1 MNYFDFDGMR
11 AYAAKS
17 GTTYDASDPAAAW
30 YYDTRDKLYYLIRLI
45 SEKLAMPLPVTYK
58 EQPNAQKGRGKIV
71 FKEYV
76 LAGFAPEGFYPDG
89 TLFIKVAFHNLTNQP
104 YLSLEIDINAKAED
118 NPFEARRDQILQTTR
133 YQIPVDTAFPST
145 WDELVY
151 AIQPH
156 VEKLIRRYKELADL
170 QNSVEQLV
178 GQLDSKNKK
187 TKKDKT
193 EIMLNTILYGPP
205 GTGKT
210 YHTVD
215 LALEIASISTSNLT
229 RSERKEHFETLRRD
243 GQIVFVTF
251 HQSMGYEE
259 FIEGIKPL
267 PPEED
272 KPMQY
277 TTEDGIFKQLA
288 IRALYEYQKNKPSV
302 NTTLT
307 KEEAFNLAYEE
318 MRAEFEESL
327 SENKPVSLET
337 KSGYFVLVKDVSD
350 KGNIR
355 LGHEDSPRERPYIV
369 SKSRLFKIF
378 EAYGSV
384 DAIKNVDKD
393 IRAVIG
399 GSNATAF
406 WAVFKCLMT
415 KYDKIPK
422 TVSQE
427 TFVELQDYTQ
437 IKDAVSNFR
446 LTKELAQKIDAKP
459 YILIIDEINRGNVS
473 QIFGELI
480 TLIEEDKRLGKEE
493 ALPVKLSYSKESFGI
508 PPNLY
513 IIGTMNTADRSVEA
527 LDTALRRR
535 FSFVHMKP
543 DPQKIAPAIV
553 AGTSI
558 DLQSM
563 LKKINERLA
572 VLIDAD
578 HTIGHAW
585 LMGVEDLE
593 GLKTVF
599 RNKIIPLLQEFFYQ
613 DYEKIGLVL
622 GDGFVEAKTVDSQK
636 LFAAL
641 KNGSGLAE
649 EYKDLKEFVIKP
661 EADWD
666 FTSI

>member
-118 NPFEARRDQILQTTR
+118 NPFEAQRDQILQATR
-133 YQIPVDTAFPST
+133 TRIPVNDQFPKDWESLVQLIMPNVKALIPKYESIAAEVNPNTPNTSEKST
-145 WDELVY
+145 L
-151 AIQPH
+151 
-156 VEKLIRRYKELADL
+156 
-170 QNSVEQLV
+170 
-178 GQLDSKNKK
+178 GKNKAMK
-187 TKKDKT
+187 NS
-193 EIMLNTILYGPP
+193 ESRVSNALNTILYGPP

-210 YHTVD
+210 YRTVD
-215 LALEIASISTSNLT
+215 HALAIISGGTQTVESIAADREKSNNDIKKRFDDLVKAG
-229 RSERKEHFETLRRD
+229 RIEFC
-243 GQIVFVTF
+243 TF
-251 HQSMGYEE
+251 HQSMAYED

-267 PPEED
+267 PPED
-272 KPMQY
+272 GRPMQY
-277 TTEDGIFKQLA
+277 DVKDGIFKRIANKANVQLGNFDEVIEEFKLKVMEA
-288 IRALYEYQKNKPSV
+288 EEKVTEDSTKPENERKAKLITIS
-302 NTTLT
+302 TS
-307 KEEAFNLAYEE
+307 
-318 MRAEFEESL
+318 RSSFEVIYRGGATF
-327 SENKPVSLET
+327 KVR
-337 KSGYFVLVKDVSD
+337 VKDDLWHGVNISQIGRYHETGNLTGTYNHTYIRGIHKYLIENLGLK
-350 KGNIR
+350 KGGEP
-355 LGHEDSPRERPYIV
+355 LPYV
-369 SKSRLFKIF
+369 
-378 EAYGSV
+378 
-384 DAIKNVDKD
+384 
-393 IRAVIG
+393 
-399 GSNATAF
+399 
-406 WAVFKCLMT
+406 
-415 KYDKIPK
+415 
-422 TVSQE
+422 
-427 TFVELQDYTQ
+427 
-437 IKDAVSNFR
+437 
-446 LTKELAQKIDAKP
+446 
-459 YILIIDEINRGNVS
+459 LIIDEINRGNVS

-480 TLIEEDKRLGKEE
+480 TLLEDDKRDGAKN
-493 ALPVKLSYSKESFGI
+493 AISVVLPYSGDKFSV